1 MRFLLLFIIISCSV
15 QKPLKFKYH
24 SSKRYLASLTRED
37 VNVAK
42 IVGELKQSKII
53 PTGMDSTYLFVKLY
67 DKEGNLLLNVDPS
80 DLTLS
85 TNVDI
90 EAKPF
95 TLKQGIYKAEILPRV
110 KSKNIRM
117 RVDWQEKILG
127 PEIVLDTT
135 LAPLKDELQLNKEI
149 HFQTVG
155 IGFEQSFSTPTDGF
169 SFENIGDNKIVNTKK
184 HPNSQRSFNFE
195 YPEQARQNIAFQ
207 VDDASTE
214 ILSDTL
220 HSMFWL
226 FPRKQV
232 PVVEQLSGTIDVTL
246 PNGEKMIF
254 SKESKEIVGGVFT
267 EGPVDVSSDAEK
279 RVYPALRYQ
288 GRGVLLRINGR
299 GQSPQLGQDD
309 DLTHNKID
317 LEYGMIGSEEVL
329 IINGKTGQRC
339 RKPKSDFWEP
349 IDVNPIIF
357 KFATDEEFDTYLRSH
372 CGFGLP
378 KF

>member
-1 MRFLLLFIIISCSV
+1 MRFLMFLVIISCSV

-37 VNVAK
+37 VSVAK
-42 IVGELKQSKII
+42 IAGELKQSKII
-53 PTGMDSTYLFVKLY
+53 PTGMDSTYLYVKLY
-67 DKEGNLLLNVDPS
+67 DKDGNLLTDVDPS

-127 PEIVLDTT
+127 PEIVLTTT
-135 LAPLKDELQLNKEI
+135 LAPVKDELELDKEI
-149 HFQTVG
+149 HFQSVG
-155 IGFEQSFSTPTDGF
+155 IGFGQSSSVPTDGF
-169 SFENIGDNKIVNTKK
+169 SFENIGDNRIVNSKK
-184 HPNSQRSFNFE
+184 YPNSHRAFNFD
-195 YPEQARQNIAFQ
+195 YPEQARQNIAFE
-207 VDDASTE
+207 VDDAPNATVSH
-214 ILSDTL
+214 TL

-226 FPRKQV
+226 FPRKQI
-232 PVVEQLSGTIDVTL
+232 PVVEQLSGTMDVTL
-246 PNGEKMIF
+246 PTGEKMIF
-254 SKESKEIVGGVFT
+254 SKESKEIVGGVFS
-267 EGPVDVSSDAEK
+267 EGPLDVSQDKKK
-279 RVYPALRYQ
+279 RIYPALKYH
-288 GRGVLLRINGR
+288 GRGVLLRVNAR
-299 GQSPQLGQDD
+299 GQSPQLGQYD
-309 DLTHNKID
+309 DLSQNKID
-317 LEYGMIGSEEVL
+317 LEHGMTGSEDVL
-329 IINGKTGQRC
+329 IINGQTGQRC

-349 IDVNPIIF
+349 IDVSPIVF
-357 KFATDEEFDTYLRSH
+357 RFATDEEFDLYLRNN